1 MVNAATKTR
10 DTERPWEKYRGSP
23 DWKDLIPGYA
33 GAVDEQ
39 QVAFIQEHLMS
50 DDQLSYWWGW
60 KSRGMKRR
68 AAAAIERICM
78 SGDPENRSHNVK
90 LVREAGRRPKADC
103 EDAPAK
109 VTKPQSAPPPRLGR
123 PRIAGWESDMLRMAG
138 AGMGV
143 KTIAKKLRDGG
154 MEISHMTVARRL
166 KELRG
171 QLSLV

>member
-10 DTERPWEKYRGSP
+10 ETEKPWEKYRGEP

-68 AAAAIERICM
+68 AVAAIERVAM
-78 SGDPENRSHNVK
+78 LGDPESRAHNVK
-90 LVREAGRRPKADC
+90 LVREAGRRAKAGNESDSL
-103 EDAPAK
+103 K
-109 VTKPQSAPPPRLGR
+109 VTKAKAAPSPRLGR

-138 AGMGV
+138 AGVGV
-143 KTIAKKLRDGG
+143 KGIAKKLRDGG